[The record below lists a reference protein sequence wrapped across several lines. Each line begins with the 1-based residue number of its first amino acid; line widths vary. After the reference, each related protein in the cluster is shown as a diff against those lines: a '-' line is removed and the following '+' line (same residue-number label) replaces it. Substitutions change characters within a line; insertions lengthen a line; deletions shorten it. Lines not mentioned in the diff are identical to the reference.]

1 MQVPPTHP
9 RSRMGRAGGPASCI
23 LNPVSEWAAGIV
35 FHAIKNYNTLG
46 TPIMTR
52 QRMRKVTYSL
62 PEDLLDGVR
71 SVVREGAAPSYSA
84 FVQQALADGVSRA
97 REALLAESFLQASR
111 DPEFLEDVDRAL
123 RDFGNA
129 DDEEG
134 HDR

>member
-1 MQVPPTHP
+1 
-9 RSRMGRAGGPASCI
+9 
-23 LNPVSEWAAGIV
+23 
-35 FHAIKNYNTLG
+35 
-46 TPIMTR
+46 MTR

-62 PEDLLDGVR
+62 PEELLDGVR
-71 SVVREGAAPSYSA
+71 SVVHEGAAPSYSA

-134 HDR
+134 RDR

>member
-1 MQVPPTHP
+1 
-9 RSRMGRAGGPASCI
+9 
-23 LNPVSEWAAGIV
+23 
-35 FHAIKNYNTLG
+35 
-46 TPIMTR
+46 MTR

-84 FVQQALADGVSRA
+84 FVQRALADGVSRA

-134 HDR
+134 RDR